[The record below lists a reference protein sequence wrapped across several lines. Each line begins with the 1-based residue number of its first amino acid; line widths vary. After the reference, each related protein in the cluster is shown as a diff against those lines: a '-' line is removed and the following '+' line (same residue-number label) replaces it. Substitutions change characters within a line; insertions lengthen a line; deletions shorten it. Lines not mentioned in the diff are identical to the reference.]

1 MDFCKVL
8 AEVTI
13 EGLVT
18 LGKGPAA
25 GTYVCTVAAVN
36 PLTTAASP
44 AICAGMVAAT
54 TVGKWIDNAGPATSE
69 VAKEVLEKGCT
80 FVVDVGEKQVKLMV
94 VDVKNNYKAQGR
106 QMAKA
111 KQQIKA
117 LNSREGLMWLM
128 NYLTRMPSF

>member
-13 EGLVT
+13 EGLTT
-18 LGKGPAA
+18 LGKAPAT
-25 GTYVCTVAAVN
+25 GTYVCAAAAVN

-44 AICAGMVAAT
+44 VVCAGMVAAT

-69 VAKEVLEKGCT
+69 VAKEVVERGCT
-80 FVVDVGEKQVKLMV
+80 FVVSFGEQKVKLMI
-94 VDVKNNYKAQGR
+94 VDVKENYKAQNR
-106 QMAKA
+106 DMAKA

-117 LNSREGLMWLM
+117 LNSRQGLMWLM
-128 NYLTRMPSF
+128 NYLTRMPTF